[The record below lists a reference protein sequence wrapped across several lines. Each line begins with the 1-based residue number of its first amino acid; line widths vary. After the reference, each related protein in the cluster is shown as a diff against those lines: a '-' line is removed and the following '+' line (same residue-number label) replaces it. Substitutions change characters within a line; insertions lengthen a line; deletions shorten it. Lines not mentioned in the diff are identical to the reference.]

1 MNIQNN
7 ASGRAISRD
16 RQQRG
21 TVGKTND
28 LVAARRQDD
37 GQGFADGWVVIDDED
52 FTARGWLFGHVT
64 PSFVAQKTTQ
74 TPRREPAS
82 QITTP
87 VFLRDDNLTHK

>member
-7 ASGRAISRD
+7 ASGSTISRD

-28 LVAARRQDD
+28 FVAARRQDD
-37 GQGFADGWVVIDDED
+37 GEGFADGGIVIDDED

-64 PSFVAQKTTQ
+64 PSFVAQKATK
-74 TPRREPAS
+74 TPPREPAS
-82 QITTP
+82 QITPP
-87 VFLRDDNLTHK
+87 VFLRDDDLTHK